1 MHISLRSQTE
11 EDFESAPGCCA
22 RILRIV
28 PGQSDPVEDGTKMKT
43 MTVLMLSSMAALA
56 SAQYA
61 QADEASAAT
70 DQHAANEVYAGVDA
84 EGRRVKVTIAE
95 GGPELFVRVD
105 RRPALPQAHWTALIG
120 TGAAAS
126 VER

>member
-1 MHISLRSQTE
+1 
-11 EDFESAPGCCA
+11 
-22 RILRIV
+22 
-28 PGQSDPVEDGTKMKT
+28 MKT

-61 QADEASAAT
+61 QAGEASAAT

-84 EGRRVKVTIAE
+84 DGRRITLTISE
-95 GGPELFVRVD
+95 GGPKISMRVD
-105 RRPALPQAHWTALIG
+105 RRSALPQAHWTALIG

>member
-1 MHISLRSQTE
+1 
-11 EDFESAPGCCA
+11 
-22 RILRIV
+22 
-28 PGQSDPVEDGTKMKT
+28 MKT
-43 MTVLMLSSMAALA
+43 MTVLLLSSMAALA

-61 QADEASAAT
+61 QADEASAAS
-70 DQHAANEVYAGVDA
+70 DQHAAHEVYQGIDA
-84 EGRRVKVTIAE
+84 EGRRVRLTIAE

-105 RRPALPQAHWTALIG
+105 RRPALPAPHWTSLIG